1 MADRPTLARL
11 GKLVVAD
18 INAGR
23 PGPNLHLVSQF
34 LESEPE
40 AMLDLLGMLVS
51 EAGKKRV
58 NQKLVTAYAF
68 MFGQALEFA
77 RYAVEGGRSEAAK
90 LVDSVRDQVL
100 AMARVGQVEPALLL
114 MILREFASAKLDPGP
129 ELRGIMDQAMQS
141 LAASAPS
148 PGGVEAFD
156 GYLEELAQAVGGDA
170 FDLFTQVQEVVSAF
184 PEDQR
189 AGMTTWLLNSPTP
202 VAREAAL
209 GWLLDGSSSVRNST
223 ASAIEHAAA
232 TGGVSGVMLRRL
244 IAVRNWLP
252 DADRMSLD
260 RAIQACRRKNVEI
273 SPWPQPQVREVLASG
288 IDGAGAQSIFVLA
301 REGRRNGIAC
311 ILLKHGIGVR
321 DAWARHGLTRAELDD
336 FVAQVQQIDL
346 LPCSLDY
353 ARIAVA
359 HSLGLNLNSGVMPP
373 FPLLDAMETAG
384 LQGIQPEEISAT
396 AVLSLVESKADP
408 ELLQPRVVNDVL
420 ARSRDPPD
428 DFVFL
433 DSWFEA
439 DDKVEHLLGA
449 KQLSRAKRVALIR
462 DELLP
467 RRSAKW
473 VERLAWTA
481 LTLQHGEED
490 EPWEPFF
497 ISAKELEA
505 GRKVSEIPLMA
516 HVAKSTVDA
525 YVASHHEKRSALVN
539 FRTSS

>member
-1 MADRPTLARL
+1 MADRPTLVRL
-11 GKLVVAD
+11 GKLVMAD
-18 INAGR
+18 VTAGR
-23 PGPNLHLVSQF
+23 PGPNSHLVSQF

-40 AMLDLLGMLVS
+40 ALLDLLGMLVS
-51 EAGKKRV
+51 EARKKRA
-58 NQKLVTAYAF
+58 NQRLVTAYAF

-77 RYAVEGGRSEAAK
+77 RYAIEGGRAEAAK
-90 LVDSVRDQVL
+90 LVDSVREKLL
-100 AMARVGQVEPALLL
+100 AMATAGQVEPALLL
-114 MILREFASAKLDPGP
+114 MTLREFASAKLDPGP
-129 ELRGIMDQAMQS
+129 KLRGIMDQAMES
-141 LAASAPS
+141 LAASASS
-148 PGGVEAFD
+148 PDGGEAFD
-156 GYLEELAQAVGGDA
+156 SYLEELVQAVGGDA
-170 FDLFTQVQEVVSAF
+170 FDLFTQVQEMVSAF

-189 AGMTTWLLNSPTP
+189 AGMTTWFLNSRTP

-209 GWLLDGSSSVRNST
+209 GWLLDGSSSVRNSS

-244 IAVRNWLP
+244 ITVRNWLP
-252 DADRMSLD
+252 EADRMSLD
-260 RAIQACRRKNVEI
+260 RAIQACRRKNIEI
-273 SPWPQPQVREVLASG
+273 STWPQPQVREVLASG

-359 HSLGLNLNSGVMPP
+359 HSLALNINSGVMPP

-384 LQGIQPEEISAT
+384 LQGIQPEELSAT
-396 AVLSLVESKADP
+396 VVLSLVESKADP
-408 ELLQPRVVNDVL
+408 GLLQPKVVNDVL
-420 ARSRDPPD
+420 ARSRDLPD

-439 DDKVEHLLGA
+439 DDEVEHLLGA
-449 KQLSRAKRVALIR
+449 KQMSQAKRVALVR

-467 RRSAKW
+467 RRNAKW

-490 EPWEPFF
+490 EPWEPFLV
-497 ISAKELEA
+497 SARELA
-505 GRKVSEIPLMA
+505 SGRKPGEIPLMA
-516 HVAKSTVDA
+516 HVAGMTVDA
-525 YVASHHEKRSALVN
+525 YVASHPEKR
-539 FRTSS
+539 RTPSRHRRP